1 MRRTHRTEIAD
12 WAHRHA
18 NALLIAGVAVLLVI
32 ALLLALAPATFA
44 AGGNV
49 DYGKNFAD
57 WAVTNLKPI
66 WSVIASLCALSLILP
81 GVRKPSIIGSMAAV
95 LFVSGM
101 VIFAGPAVQQMI
113 RDISDRV
120 ANGA

>member
-1 MRRTHRTEIAD
+1 MSNLMIRFVHRILPAAV
-12 WAHRHA
+12 WLAFLAILWR
-18 NALLIAGVAVLLVI
+18 AGP
-32 ALLLALAPATFA
+32 ALAA

-49 DYGKNFAD
+49 DYGKNLAD
-57 WAVTNLKPI
+57 WAVANLKPI
-66 WSVIASLCALSLILP
+66 WSVIASLAALSLILP

-120 ANGA
+120 ANGG